1 MDDPGSHPSGDDDAA
16 PDDIDDPLHRDADE
30 LRRLID
36 AGAGTSEELR
46 ALAERIREHKAL
58 EQARWRS
65 DVKPELLASKKW
77 RNRIRNDDDP
87 ADDSNGA
94 EEVRRNLKIG
104 AALLGGALLLFL
116 LATQSGVLFVL
127 LPVLGVV
134 VYAYRQGRRE
144 GAGDDPLGPFDPGA
158 GPTADPPA

>member
-1 MDDPGSHPSGDDDAA
+1 MDDDGPRPSGDDAVA
-16 PDDIDDPLHRDADE
+16 PDAIDDPLRRDADE

-36 AGAGTSEELR
+36 AGAGTPEELR

-77 RNRIRNDDDP
+77 RNRIRNNDDP

-127 LPVLGVV
+127 LPVLVVV

-144 GAGDDPLGPFDPGA
+144 GAGGDPQGPVDPGI
-158 GPTADPPA
+158 GPPADPSA